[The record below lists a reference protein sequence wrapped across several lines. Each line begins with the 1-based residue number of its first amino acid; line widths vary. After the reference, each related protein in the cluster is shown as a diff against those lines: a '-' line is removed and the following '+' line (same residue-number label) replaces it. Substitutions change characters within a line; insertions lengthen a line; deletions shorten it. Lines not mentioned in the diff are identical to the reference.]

1 MSTGQQIGLI
11 GSSVRVQSLPTA
23 SAATFGEGNR
33 FYTLIG
39 QQDGYITG
47 HTYRTVMANDVY
59 SWEDVRNELMLLALV
74 DGTITADSSIEVALS
89 NFNRQPLVDN
99 SLIVYSNANQYA
111 LMKVSAVTSTAATLI
126 VKDNSAE
133 NIVSTKGETGAA
145 GVGITNATAGEPIVA
160 DGKTTT
166 PITFSFSDG
175 TTKEFNVEAQNGT
188 DGAQGVGVK
197 SITSGTPTVV
207 NDKTNTPILITLTD
221 NTTVGLV
228 VSAENGKDGTSATVD
243 IVQATGQST
252 TSVMSQKAV
261 TDELNK
267 KANTS
272 DIPTKTSQLTNDSD
286 YTTKS
291 YVDTQDNKKLDK
303 AGGSIT
309 GNLTIGGNLIVNG
322 ATTSIDSTTLKVS
335 DKLIE
340 VAKDNTAKLTTPAG
354 IVVPKYDGTNYGA
367 LVIDSDGNAQVGDV
381 KLDSSGN
388 IDVTNSDLQI
398 LTTREGLTDG
408 NLVKWDGT
416 KKTLVPDTTVAS
428 NASSALS
435 KANANATEISTIK
448 TTYQTKTDNTL
459 GTTSKTVVG
468 AINEVKGTADG
479 ANSKASVNATEISNI
494 KNGTT
499 VVKNADHANTAS
511 NASNATN
518 VTTNINGHAITDIF
532 ETNGTTAKE
541 ATHAGKATSADKA
554 TQANSASKV
563 AKSLT
568 FSGQNAQGTES
579 TIGFDGS
586 QAQKVDFNGDDFV
599 ATKGNA
605 FEVSLAPSGVTA
617 YTYNNVTVDEK
628 GRVTAGSNKDYATT
642 AQVNAKYTKPE
653 SGIPKSDLAEDVKTS
668 LGKADTAVQNDD
680 LSVYAKKA
688 ELATVATSG
697 SYNDL
702 NDKPTIP
709 TKTSELTND
718 SNFATTSQV
727 NAKYTKP
734 SGGIPKSDL
743 AVSVQTSLDK
753 ADTALQNAPVTS
765 VNGQTGD
772 VTLEAGDVGAL
783 PSSTE
788 FVSSV
793 NGQSGAVTGLATT
806 SEVNAKYTKP
816 SDGIPK
822 SDLSSSVQTSLGKAD
837 TALQS
842 APVTSVNG
850 KTGAVQL
857 AASDVGA
864 LPTSTKYVVSVNG
877 ESGEVKNIAKT
888 NSANT
893 FTGNQTVTGN
903 GYVSG
908 NFTVG
913 GNLTING
920 TTTTV
925 DSTTL
930 QVKDKLIEVAH
941 GNTTTLTTPAGLV
954 APKYD
959 GTNSGALVF
968 DSTGT
973 AYVGDVKLD
982 SAGNIDVSKSE
993 LQPLATRTGLVG
1005 GNLVQY
1011 DSTAQTLKDS
1021 GKKISDLATT
1031 SQVNA
1036 KYTKPSGG
1044 IPKTDLASDVQTSLG
1059 KADSALQANDISGKA
1074 NLAGGNTFSGK
1085 QTLTNPASDG
1095 YSIDASG
1102 YIKCSWLQAPSTGHS
1117 ESGTGMVCVLSSNGW
1132 IYYRTPSEI
1141 LAESGGAK
1149 ASDIKNGTLKI
1160 QKNGTDVAT
1169 FTANQSSSVTANI
1182 TVPTKVGQLEN
1193 DVGFTTNE
1201 GTITGI
1207 NMNGASKGT
1216 SGVVDLGTVLTDSSK
1231 FATAAQGTKA
1241 DNAMPK
1247 SGGTFT
1253 GNISVPKTITFT
1265 DTNNPFIKMTTSGT
1279 DFYFQSTSGQFG
1291 LGPTWNKATH
1301 WDSNGNV
1308 TFPTTPKVG
1317 SSSLALKTDL
1327 SGKQDKLTAGSNITI
1342 SGNTISA
1349 TVPTVNNGTLTI
1361 QKNGT
1366 KVATFGANQ
1375 STNAT
1380 ANITVPVK
1388 VSELTNDSGFT
1399 TNKGT
1404 VTQVKINGATKSPNS
1419 AGLVDLGTG
1428 FAKTADLPIKSASLS
1443 GTTLYLTL

>member
-1 MSTGQQIGLI
+1 MSAGQQIGLI

-39 QQDGYITG
+39 QQAGYITG

-74 DGTITADSSIEVALS
+74 DGTITANSSIEVALS

-99 SLIVYSNANQYA
+99 LLIVYSNANQYA

-126 VKDNSAE
+126 VKDNSAA

-145 GVGITNATAGEPIVA
+145 GVGITNTTAGEPIVA

-175 TTKEFNVEAQNGT
+175 TTKEFNVEVQNGT

-272 DIPTKTSQLTNDSD
+272 DIPTKTSQLTNDSN
-286 YTTKS
+286 YATKS
-291 YVDTQDNKKLDK
+291 YVDTQDDKKLDK
-303 AGGSIT
+303 AGGSVT

-435 KANANATEISTIK
+435 KANANAAEISTIK

-511 NASNATN
+511 NATN

-532 ETNGTTAKE
+532 ETNGTTVKE

-579 TIGFDGS
+579 TISFDGS
-586 QAQKVDFNGDDFV
+586 QAQEVAFNGDDFV

-617 YTYNNVTVDEK
+617 GTYNSVTIDEK
-628 GRVTAGSNKDYATT
+628 GRATAGSNKDYATT

-653 SGIPKSDLAEDVKTS
+653 SGIPKSDLSEDVKTS
-668 LGKADTAVQNDD
+668 LGKADTA
-680 LSVYAKKA
+680 
-688 ELATVATSG
+688 
-697 SYNDL
+697 
-702 NDKPTIP
+702 
-709 TKTSELTND
+709 
-718 SNFATTSQV
+718 
-727 NAKYTKP
+727 
-734 SGGIPKSDL
+734 
-743 AVSVQTSLDK
+743 
-753 ADTALQNAPVTS
+753 LQSAPVTA
-765 VNGQTGD
+765 VNGKTGN

-816 SDGIPK
+816 SGGIPK
-822 SDLSSSVQTSLGKAD
+822 SDLAAGVQTSLDKAD
-837 TALQS
+837 TALQK

-850 KTGAVQL
+850 KTGDVQL

-903 GYVSG
+903 GSVSG

-973 AYVGDVKLD
+973 AYVGDVTLKD
-982 SAGNIDVSKSE
+982 GNIDVANSG

-1011 DSTAQTLKDS
+1011 DSTALTLKDS

-1059 KADSALQANDISGKA
+1059 KADTALQ
-1074 NLAGGNTFSGK
+1074 
-1085 QTLTNPASDG
+1085 
-1095 YSIDASG
+1095 
-1102 YIKCSWLQAPSTGHS
+1102 S
-1117 ESGTGMVCVLSSNGW
+1117 ETDPTVPPW
-1132 IYYRTPSEI
+1132 
-1141 LAESGGAK
+1141 AK
-1149 ASDIKNGTLKI
+1149 ASSKPTYTASEVGALSLNGGTINKSKTVKMDASANSDGANLKWGTVNSKNPYIGYASDQADGTFVVGSLL
-1160 QKNGTDVAT
+1160 GTNYASGLAIGGGSGNLLWKGTKVAT
-1169 FTANQSSSVTANI
+1169 I
-1182 TVPTKVGQLEN
+1182 N
-1193 DVGFTTNE
+1193 D
-1201 GTITGI
+1201 IPDI
-1207 NMNGASKGT
+1207 
-1216 SGVVDLGTVLTDSSK
+1216 
-1231 FATAAQGTKA
+1231 
-1241 DNAMPK
+1241 
-1247 SGGTFT
+1247 
-1253 GNISVPKTITFT
+1253 
-1265 DTNNPFIKMTTSGT
+1265 
-1279 DFYFQSTSGQFG
+1279 
-1291 LGPTWNKATH
+1291 
-1301 WDSNGNV
+1301 
-1308 TFPTTPKVG
+1308 
-1317 SSSLALKTDL
+1317 
-1327 SGKQDKLTAGSNITI
+1327 SGKQDKLTAGSNISI

-1349 TVPTVNNGTLTI
+1349 TVPAAANNGTLTI
-1361 QKNGT
+1361 QRNGT

-1404 VTQVKINGATKSPNS
+1404 VTQVKINGATKSPDS

>member
-1 MSTGQQIGLI
+1 MSAGQQLGLI

-39 QQDGYITG
+39 QQAGYITG

-74 DGTITADSSIEVALS
+74 DGTITANSSIEVPLS

-99 SLIVYSNANQYA
+99 LLIVYSNANQYA

-126 VKDNSAE
+126 VKDNSAA
-133 NIVSTKGETGAA
+133 NIVSTKGATGAA
-145 GVGITNATAGEPIVA
+145 GVGITNTTAGEPIVA
-160 DGKTTT
+160 DEKTTT

-188 DGAQGVGVK
+188 DGAQGIGVK

-207 NDKTNTPILITLTD
+207 NDKTNTPITITLTD
-221 NTTVGLV
+221 NTIVGLV

-252 TSVMSQKAV
+252 TAVMSQKAV

-272 DIPTKTSQLTNDSD
+272 DIPTKTSQLTNDSN
-286 YTTKS
+286 YATKS
-291 YVDTQDNKKLDK
+291 YVDTQDDKKLDK
-303 AGGSIT
+303 AGGSVT
-309 GNLTIGGNLIVNG
+309 GNLAIGGNLIVNG
-322 ATTSIDSTTLKVS
+322 STTSIDSTTLKVS

-340 VAKDNTAKLTTPAG
+340 VAKDNTVKLTTPAG
-354 IVVPKYDGTNYGA
+354 IVVPKYDGTSYGA
-367 LVIDSDGNAQVGDV
+367 LVIDGDGNAQVGDV
-381 KLDSSGN
+381 KLDTSGN
-388 IDVTNSDLQI
+388 IDVANSDLQI
-398 LTTREGLTDG
+398 LATREGLTDG
-408 NLVKWDGT
+408 NLVKWNDT

-468 AINEVKGTADG
+468 AINEVKGTADS
-479 ANSKASVNATEISNI
+479 ALSKANANATEISNI

-499 VVKNADHANTAS
+499 VVKNADHANA
-511 NASNATN
+511 AVNATN
-518 VTTNINGHAITDIF
+518 VTANINGKAISSIF

-563 AKSLT
+563 VNSLT

-586 QAQKVDFNGDDFV
+586 QAQEVAFNGDDFV

-605 FEVSLAPSGVTA
+605 FEVSLASSGITA
-617 YTYNNVTVDEK
+617 GTYNNVTIDEK
-628 GRVTAGSNKDYATT
+628 GRATAGSNKDYATT
-642 AQVNAKYTKPE
+642 AQVNAKY
-653 SGIPKSDLAEDVKTS
+653 S
-668 LGKADTAVQNDD
+668 
-680 LSVYAKKA
+680 
-688 ELATVATSG
+688 
-697 SYNDL
+697 
-702 NDKPTIP
+702 
-709 TKTSELTND
+709 
-718 SNFATTSQV
+718 
-727 NAKYTKP
+727 KP

-753 ADTALQNAPVTS
+753 ADTALQ
-765 VNGQTGD
+765 
-772 VTLEAGDVGAL
+772 
-783 PSSTE
+783 
-788 FVSSV
+788 
-793 NGQSGAVTGLATT
+793 
-806 SEVNAKYTKP
+806 
-816 SDGIPK
+816 
-822 SDLSSSVQTSLGKAD
+822 
-837 TALQS
+837 S

-850 KTGAVQL
+850 KIGDVTGLATQDEVNAKQNALTETQL
-857 AASDVGA
+857 AAVNSGITEAKRTKYDGYEEIINQKANRADLATVATSGSYNDLLNKPTIPTDYVPNTRKVNNKALSSDITLGPSDVGA
-864 LPTSTKYVVSVNG
+864 LPT
-877 ESGEVKNIAKT
+877 
-888 NSANT
+888 
-893 FTGNQTVTGN
+893 TGGTVTGN
-903 GYVSG
+903 L
-908 NFTVG
+908 TVG

-941 GNTTTLTTPAGLV
+941 GNTTTLATPAGLV

-959 GTNSGALVF
+959 GANSGALVF

-973 AYVGDVKLD
+973 AYVGDVKFD
-982 SAGNIDVSKSE
+982 STGNIDVPKSG

-1011 DSTAQTLKDS
+1011 DSTALTLKDS

-1036 KYTKPSGG
+1036 MLEDKQDK
-1044 IPKTDLASDVQTSLG
+1044 ITSSN
-1059 KADSALQANDISGKA
+1059 K
-1074 NLAGGNTFSGK
+1074 
-1085 QTLTNPASDG
+1085 
-1095 YSIDASG
+1095 
-1102 YIKCSWLQAPSTGHS
+1102 
-1117 ESGTGMVCVLSSNGW
+1117 LSSSLIDG
-1132 IYYRTPSEI
+1132 
-1141 LAESGGAK
+1141 LGAAAAK
-1149 ASDIKNGTLKI
+1149 AVDTAISANSTSTNLPTSKAVEDRINAHSGIDKVGTVTGVRMNGTT
-1160 QKNGTDVAT
+1160 KNP
-1169 FTANQSSSVTANI
+1169 S
-1182 TVPTKVGQLEN
+1182 
-1193 DVGFTTNE
+1193 
-1201 GTITGI
+1201 
-1207 NMNGASKGT
+1207 
-1216 SGVVDLGTVLTDSSK
+1216 SGVVDIGTVITDVS
-1231 FATAAQGTKA
+1231 
-1241 DNAMPK
+1241 D
-1247 SGGTFT
+1247 
-1253 GNISVPKTITFT
+1253 
-1265 DTNNPFIKMTTSGT
+1265 
-1279 DFYFQSTSGQFG
+1279 
-1291 LGPTWNKATH
+1291 
-1301 WDSNGNV
+1301 
-1308 TFPTTPKVG
+1308 
-1317 SSSLALKTDL
+1317 
-1327 SGKQDKLTAGSNITI
+1327 KQDKITSSNKLAASLVSGLSAVATSGSYNDLSNKPTI
-1342 SGNTISA
+1342 PA
-1349 TVPTVNNGTLTI
+1349 AANNGTLTI

-1366 KVATFGANQ
+1366 TVATFSANQ
-1375 STNAT
+1375 STNET

-1404 VTQVKINGATKSPNS
+1404 ITGINMNGASKGTS
-1419 AGLVDLGTG
+1419 GIVDLGTVLTDASK
-1428 FAKTADLPIKSASLS
+1428 FATSAQGTKADNAMPKSGGTFTGDVTMSSGHHLKTDLIKSADDSKWIAEITSNGLEIGGSGTPLRLYSSTRPVHANANKELAYTSDIPIKSATLT

>member
-89 NFNRQPLVDN
+89 NFNRLPLVDN
-99 SLIVYSNANQYA
+99 LLIVYSNANQYA

-126 VKDNSAE
+126 VKDNSAA

-286 YTTKS
+286 YATKS

-398 LTTREGLTDG
+398 LTTHEGLTDG

-435 KANANATEISTIK
+435 KANENAAEISAIK

-459 GTTSKTVVG
+459 ETNSKTVVG

-494 KNGTT
+494 KNGAT

-511 NASNATN
+511 NASNSTN

-568 FSGQNAQGTES
+568 FSGQNAQGTKS

-586 QAQKVDFNGDDFV
+586 QAQEVDFNGDDFV

-617 YTYNNVTVDEK
+617 LTYNNVTVDEK

-642 AQVNAKYTKPE
+642 AQVKAKYTKPE

-727 NAKYTKP
+727 NAKYTLP
-734 SGGIPKSDL
+734 PGGIPKSDL
-743 AVSVQTSLDK
+743 A
-753 ADTALQNAPVTS
+753 
-765 VNGQTGD
+765 
-772 VTLEAGDVGAL
+772 
-783 PSSTE
+783 
-788 FVSSV
+788 
-793 NGQSGAVTGLATT
+793 
-806 SEVNAKYTKP
+806 
-816 SDGIPK
+816 
-822 SDLSSSVQTSLGKAD
+822 SSVQTSLGKAD

-850 KTGAVQL
+850 KTGDVQL
-857 AASDVGA
+857 VASDVGA

-903 GYVSG
+903 GSVSG

-973 AYVGDVKLD
+973 AYVGDVTLKD
-982 SAGNIDVSKSE
+982 GNIDVANSG

-1005 GNLVQY
+1005 ENLVQY
-1011 DSTAQTLKDS
+1011 DSTALTLKDA
-1021 GKKISDLATT
+1021 GKKISDLVTT
-1031 SQVNA
+1031 N
-1036 KYTKPSGG
+1036 T
-1044 IPKTDLASDVQTSLG
+1044 TQT
-1059 KADSALQANDISGKA
+1059 ISGNK
-1074 NLAGGNTFSGK
+1074 
-1085 QTLTNPASDG
+1085 
-1095 YSIDASG
+1095 
-1102 YIKCSWLQAPSTGHS
+1102 
-1117 ESGTGMVCVLSSNGW
+1117 
-1132 IYYRTPSEI
+1132 
-1141 LAESGGAK
+1141 
-1149 ASDIKNGTLKI
+1149 
-1160 QKNGTDVAT
+1160 T
-1169 FTANQSSSVTANI
+1169 FTAQPIINTSDGLKFTSGNCALRIYNTGASPTDYSAIEVRSNSSSTNRNLFIDLANNSL
-1182 TVPTKVGQLEN
+1182 VVGQASGTADTTYKVNVKDSFNATTIYEN
-1193 DVGFTTNE
+1193 GTSLANKYLGKTAKAADSDKLDGNDSTYYLNYNNLNNKPSNATQSIAGLMSAADKTKLDGIATGAK

-1207 NMNGASKGT
+1207 TMNGESKGT
-1216 SGVVDLGTVLTDSSK
+1216 SDVVDLGTVLTDASQ
-1231 FATAAQGTKA
+1231 FATSAQGTKA

-1247 SGGTFT
+1247 SGGAFT
-1253 GNISVPKTITFT
+1253 GNISVPSTITFT
-1265 DTNNPFIKMTTSGT
+1265 DTTNPYIKMTTGGT

-1291 LGPTWNKATH
+1291 LGPTWDKATH

-1317 SSSLALKTDL
+1317 SSPLALKTDL
-1327 SGKQDKLTAGSNITI
+1327 SGKQDKLTAGSNISI

-1366 KVATFGANQ
+1366 TVATFSANQ
-1375 STNAT
+1375 SGNAT
-1380 ANITVPVK
+1380 ANITVP
-1388 VSELTNDSGFT
+1388 TF
-1399 TNKGT
+1399 
-1404 VTQVKINGATKSPNS
+1404 
-1419 AGLVDLGTG
+1419 
-1428 FAKTADLPIKSASLS
+1428 SLS
-1443 GTTLYLTL
+1443 GTTLTITL

>member
-1 MSTGQQIGLI
+1 MSAGQQIGLI

-39 QQDGYITG
+39 QQAGYITG

-89 NFNRQPLVDN
+89 NFNRLPLVDN
-99 SLIVYSNANQYA
+99 LLIVYSTASQYA

-126 VKDNSAE
+126 VKDNSAA

-145 GVGITNATAGEPIVA
+145 GADGVGITNATAGEPIVA

-188 DGAQGVGVK
+188 DGAQGIGVK

-207 NDKTNTPILITLTD
+207 NDKTNTPIVITLTD

-286 YTTKS
+286 YATKS
-291 YVDTQDNKKLDK
+291 YVDAQDDKKLDK
-303 AGGSIT
+303 AGGSVT
-309 GNLTIGGNLIVNG
+309 GNLAIGGNLIVNG
-322 ATTSIDSTTLKVS
+322 STTSIDSTTLKVS

-340 VAKDNTAKLTTPAG
+340 VAKDNTVKLTTPAG
-354 IVVPKYDGTNYGA
+354 IVVPKYDGTSYGA
-367 LVIDSDGNAQVGDV
+367 LVIDGDGNAQVGDV
-381 KLDSSGN
+381 GLDASGN

-398 LTTREGLTDG
+398 LATREGLTDG

-511 NASNATN
+511 NATN
-518 VTTNINGHAITDIF
+518 VTTSINGHAITDIL
-532 ETNGTTAKE
+532 ETNGTTVKE

-586 QAQKVDFNGDDFV
+586 QAQEVDFNGDDFV

-617 YTYNNVTVDEK
+617 GTYNSVTIDEK

-668 LGKADTAVQNDD
+668 LGKADTA
-680 LSVYAKKA
+680 
-688 ELATVATSG
+688 
-697 SYNDL
+697 
-702 NDKPTIP
+702 
-709 TKTSELTND
+709 
-718 SNFATTSQV
+718 
-727 NAKYTKP
+727 
-734 SGGIPKSDL
+734 
-743 AVSVQTSLDK
+743 
-753 ADTALQNAPVTS
+753 LQSAPVTA
-765 VNGQTGD
+765 VNGKTGD
-772 VTLEAGDVGAL
+772 VTLGAGDVGAL

-822 SDLSSSVQTSLGKAD
+822 SDLAVSVQTSLDKAD
-837 TALQS
+837 TALQK

-877 ESGEVKNIAKT
+877 ESGEVKNVAKT

-893 FTGNQTVTGN
+893 FTGDQTVTGN
-903 GYVSG
+903 GSVSG

-941 GNTTTLTTPAGLV
+941 GNTTSLTTPAGLV

-973 AYVGDVKLD
+973 AYVGDVTLKD
-982 SAGNIDVSKSE
+982 GNIDVANSG

-1011 DSTAQTLKDS
+1011 DSTALTLKDS

-1044 IPKTDLASDVQTSLG
+1044 IPKSDLASDVQTSLG
-1059 KADSALQANDISGKA
+1059 KADTALQ
-1074 NLAGGNTFSGK
+1074 
-1085 QTLTNPASDG
+1085 
-1095 YSIDASG
+1095 
-1102 YIKCSWLQAPSTGHS
+1102 S
-1117 ESGTGMVCVLSSNGW
+1117 ETDPTVPPW
-1132 IYYRTPSEI
+1132 
-1141 LAESGGAK
+1141 AK
-1149 ASDIKNGTLKI
+1149 ASSKPTYTASEVGALSLNGGTINKSKTIKMDASANSDGANLKWGTVNS
-1160 QKNGTDVAT
+1160 KNPYIGYASDQSDGTFVVGSLLSTNYASGLAIGGGSGNLLWKGTKVAT
-1169 FTANQSSSVTANI
+1169 I
-1182 TVPTKVGQLEN
+1182 N
-1193 DVGFTTNE
+1193 DIPDV
-1201 GTITGI
+1201 
-1207 NMNGASKGT
+1207 
-1216 SGVVDLGTVLTDSSK
+1216 
-1231 FATAAQGTKA
+1231 
-1241 DNAMPK
+1241 
-1247 SGGTFT
+1247 
-1253 GNISVPKTITFT
+1253 
-1265 DTNNPFIKMTTSGT
+1265 
-1279 DFYFQSTSGQFG
+1279 
-1291 LGPTWNKATH
+1291 
-1301 WDSNGNV
+1301 
-1308 TFPTTPKVG
+1308 
-1317 SSSLALKTDL
+1317 
-1327 SGKQDKLTAGSNITI
+1327 SGKQDKLTAGSNISI

-1366 KVATFGANQ
+1366 DVATFTANQ
-1375 STNAT
+1375 STNST

-1404 VTQVKINGATKSPNS
+1404 VTQVKINGATKSPDS

>member
-1 MSTGQQIGLI
+1 MSAGQQIGLI

-74 DGTITADSSIEVALS
+74 DGTITANSSIEVALS

-99 SLIVYSNANQYA
+99 LLIVYSNANQYA

-126 VKDNSAE
+126 VKDNSAA

-145 GVGITNATAGEPIVA
+145 GVGITNAIAGEPIVA

-207 NDKTNTPILITLTD
+207 NDKTNTPIVITLTD

-252 TSVMSQKAV
+252 TAVMSQKAV

-272 DIPTKTSQLTNDSD
+272 DIPTKTSQLTNDSN
-286 YTTKS
+286 YATKS
-291 YVDTQDNKKLDK
+291 YVDTQDDKKLDK
-303 AGGSIT
+303 AGGSVT

-448 TTYQTKTDNTL
+448 TTYQTKADNTL

-499 VVKNADHANTAS
+499 VVKNADHANE
-511 NASNATN
+511 ASNATN

-532 ETNGTTAKE
+532 ETNGTTVKE
-541 ATHAGKATSADKA
+541 ATHAGKATIADKA

-599 ATKGNA
+599 VTKGNA
-605 FEVSLAPSGVTA
+605 FEISLAPSGVTA
-617 YTYNNVTVDEK
+617 GTYNSVTIDEN
-628 GRVTAGSNKDYATT
+628 GRATAGSNKDYATT

-653 SGIPKSDLAEDVKTS
+653 SGIPKSDLAT
-668 LGKADTAVQNDD
+668 
-680 LSVYAKKA
+680 
-688 ELATVATSG
+688 
-697 SYNDL
+697 
-702 NDKPTIP
+702 
-709 TKTSELTND
+709 
-718 SNFATTSQV
+718 
-727 NAKYTKP
+727 
-734 SGGIPKSDL
+734 
-743 AVSVQTSLDK
+743 SVQTSLD
-753 ADTALQNAPVTS
+753 
-765 VNGQTGD
+765 
-772 VTLEAGDVGAL
+772 
-783 PSSTE
+783 
-788 FVSSV
+788 
-793 NGQSGAVTGLATT
+793 
-806 SEVNAKYTKP
+806 
-816 SDGIPK
+816 
-822 SDLSSSVQTSLGKAD
+822 KAD

-850 KTGAVQL
+850 NTGDVTLGAGDVGALPSSTKFVSSVNGKIGAVTGIATQDEVNAKQNTLTETQL
-857 AASDVGA
+857 AAVNSGVTQAKITKYDGYDATIKQKVNVSDLATVATSGSYNDLSNKPKIPTDYVPNTRKVNNKALSSDITLDASDVGA
-864 LPTSTKYVVSVNG
+864 LPTAG
-877 ESGEVKNIAKT
+877 G
-888 NSANT
+888 
-893 FTGNQTVTGN
+893 TVTGN
-903 GYVSG
+903 LS
-908 NFTVG
+908 VG

-930 QVKDKLIEVAH
+930 QVKDKLIEVGH
-941 GNTTTLTTPAGLV
+941 GNTAALTTPAGLV

-973 AYVGDVKLD
+973 AYVGDVTLKD
-982 SAGNIDVSKSE
+982 GNIDVSNSG

-1011 DSTAQTLKDS
+1011 DSSALTLKDS
-1021 GKKISDLATT
+1021 GKKISDLA
-1031 SQVNA
+1031 
-1036 KYTKPSGG
+1036 
-1044 IPKTDLASDVQTSLG
+1044 
-1059 KADSALQANDISGKA
+1059 
-1074 NLAGGNTFSGK
+1074 
-1085 QTLTNPASDG
+1085 
-1095 YSIDASG
+1095 
-1102 YIKCSWLQAPSTGHS
+1102 
-1117 ESGTGMVCVLSSNGW
+1117 
-1132 IYYRTPSEI
+1132 
-1141 LAESGGAK
+1141 
-1149 ASDIKNGTLKI
+1149 
-1160 QKNGTDVAT
+1160 
-1169 FTANQSSSVTANI
+1169 
-1182 TVPTKVGQLEN
+1182 
-1193 DVGFTTNE
+1193 
-1201 GTITGI
+1201 
-1207 NMNGASKGT
+1207 
-1216 SGVVDLGTVLTDSSK
+1216 
-1231 FATAAQGTKA
+1231 
-1241 DNAMPK
+1241 
-1247 SGGTFT
+1247 
-1253 GNISVPKTITFT
+1253 
-1265 DTNNPFIKMTTSGT
+1265 
-1279 DFYFQSTSGQFG
+1279 
-1291 LGPTWNKATH
+1291 
-1301 WDSNGNV
+1301 
-1308 TFPTTPKVG
+1308 
-1317 SSSLALKTDL
+1317 LKTDL
-1327 SGKQDKLTAGSNITI
+1327 SSKANLSGGNTFDGDQVITGYLDIRGTAAEKHLKTRGIGGSDGNGNSSDLYLQYSSNYKTYFGNTAQSSLNADGSISINGKTAATTDQIPDISGKQDTITDTNKLSASLVSGLANVATSGSYNDLENKPTI
-1342 SGNTISA
+1342 
-1349 TVPTVNNGTLTI
+1349 PTVNNGTLTI

-1399 TNKGT
+1399 TNNGTITGINMNGASKGT
-1404 VTQVKINGATKSPNS
+1404 SGV
-1419 AGLVDLGTG
+1419 VDLGTVLTDASK
-1428 FAKTADLPIKSASLS
+1428 FATSAQGTKADNAMPKSGGTFTGNISVPSTITFTDNTNPFIKMTTGGTDFYFQSTSGQFGLGPTWNKATHWDSNGNVSFPTVPKVGDSSLALKS
-1443 GTTLYLTL
+1443 DIPTMTFDGTTLTINL

>member
-74 DGTITADSSIEVALS
+74 DGTITANSSIEVALS

-99 SLIVYSNANQYA
+99 LLIVYSNANQYA

-126 VKDNSAE
+126 VKDNSAA

-160 DGKTTT
+160 DEKTTT

-175 TTKEFNVEAQNGT
+175 TTKEFNIEAQNGT

-272 DIPTKTSQLTNDSD
+272 DIPIKTSQLTNDSD
-286 YTTKS
+286 YATKS

-303 AGGSIT
+303 AGGSVT

-398 LTTREGLTDG
+398 LATREGLTDG

-532 ETNGTTAKE
+532 ETNGTTVKE
-541 ATHAGKATSADKA
+541 ATRAGKATSADKA

-628 GRVTAGSNKDYATT
+628 GRVTAGLNKDYATT

-668 LGKADTAVQNDD
+668 LGKADTA
-680 LSVYAKKA
+680 
-688 ELATVATSG
+688 
-697 SYNDL
+697 
-702 NDKPTIP
+702 
-709 TKTSELTND
+709 
-718 SNFATTSQV
+718 
-727 NAKYTKP
+727 
-734 SGGIPKSDL
+734 
-743 AVSVQTSLDK
+743 
-753 ADTALQNAPVTS
+753 
-765 VNGQTGD
+765 
-772 VTLEAGDVGAL
+772 
-783 PSSTE
+783 
-788 FVSSV
+788 
-793 NGQSGAVTGLATT
+793 
-806 SEVNAKYTKP
+806 
-816 SDGIPK
+816 
-822 SDLSSSVQTSLGKAD
+822 
-837 TALQS
+837 LQS
-842 APVTSVNG
+842 APVTAVNG
-850 KTGAVQL
+850 KTGDVTL
-857 AASDVGA
+857 GASDVGA

-893 FTGNQTVTGN
+893 FTGDQTVTGN
-903 GYVSG
+903 GSVSG

-959 GTNSGALVF
+959 GENSGALVF

-973 AYVGDVKLD
+973 AYVGDVKFD
-982 SAGNIDVSKSE
+982 STGNIDVANSG

-1011 DSTAQTLKDS
+1011 DSSALTLKDS
-1021 GKKISDLATT
+1021 GKKIDDLVTTNTTQTISGSKTFTAQPIINASNGLKFTKGNCVLRIYNTGASPTDYAAIEVRSTSSTKRNLFIDLDINSLVVGQASGTADTTYKVNVKDSFNATTIYENGTPLTNKYLGKTAKAADADKLDGKDSTYYLDYNNLDNTPPNATT
-1031 SQVNA
+1031 S
-1036 KYTKPSGG
+1036 TPGLMS
-1044 IPKTDLASDVQTSLG
+1044 ASDKTKL
-1059 KADSALQANDISGKA
+1059 
-1074 NLAGGNTFSGK
+1074 
-1085 QTLTNPASDG
+1085 DG
-1095 YSIDASG
+1095 IA
-1102 YIKCSWLQAPSTGHS
+1102 T
-1117 ESGTGMVCVLSSNGW
+1117 
-1132 IYYRTPSEI
+1132 
-1141 LAESGGAK
+1141 GAK
-1149 ASDIKNGTLKI
+1149 
-1160 QKNGTDVAT
+1160 
-1169 FTANQSSSVTANI
+1169 
-1182 TVPTKVGQLEN
+1182 
-1193 DVGFTTNE
+1193 

-1216 SGVVDLGTVLTDSSK
+1216 SGVVDLGTVLTDASQ
-1231 FATAAQGTKA
+1231 FATSAQGTKA

-1253 GNISVPKTITFT
+1253 GEVTFGSTENFQGYYIKRMIGSLSAGTEYKNLDSSYKDGTWHRMWRLRFPSGSNFWGKIKITLYGGYSSFNASGVMSKSITCNFNTSTIFNNVGCYDGLGVNVEQDFRISEAIWNATVSAWEVLIWQKNLKGNNSPTIMLECWT
-1265 DTNNPFIKMTTSGT
+1265 TNNTKYIKAFNGITAQTVELT
-1279 DFYFQSTSGQFG
+1279 QSTSYSAQKASPTGG
-1291 LGPTWNKATH
+1291 TKTVEWATLPVYENPLGEE
-1301 WDSNGNV
+1301 
-1308 TFPTTPKVG
+1308 
-1317 SSSLALKTDL
+1317 
-1327 SGKQDKLTAGSNITI
+1327 I
-1342 SGNTISA
+1342 A
-1349 TVPTVNNGTLTI
+1349 TVAMLPTY
-1361 QKNGT
+1361 
-1366 KVATFGANQ
+1366 
-1375 STNAT
+1375 
-1380 ANITVPVK
+1380 
-1388 VSELTNDSGFT
+1388 
-1399 TNKGT
+1399 
-1404 VTQVKINGATKSPNS
+1404 
-1419 AGLVDLGTG
+1419 
-1428 FAKTADLPIKSASLS
+1428 SLS
-1443 GTTLYLTL
+1443 GTTLTITL